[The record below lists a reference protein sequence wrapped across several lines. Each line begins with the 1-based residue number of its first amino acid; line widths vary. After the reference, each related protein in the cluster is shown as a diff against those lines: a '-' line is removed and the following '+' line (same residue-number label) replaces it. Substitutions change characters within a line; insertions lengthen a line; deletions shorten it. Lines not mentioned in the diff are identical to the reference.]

1 MVPLLR
7 AGRAL
12 RPPARPPASGAAAG
26 AGCPARPPPALL
38 RAQRPALLRAQP
50 PALLLRAQP
59 PAAAAAAQPRRHLAD
74 APSPREQEQKEPVED
89 AVAVQNMLTVQEKS
103 QYQKQWDS
111 FKNAA
116 FQSKIYSHFQDA
128 GERVDD
134 FIEDSDN
141 IFVRGIRRVKHAIT
155 HVSEEAETLGEI
167 KRLQPDFDLHTM
179 SKLLEEE
186 VVPGWVQAFLR
197 GDAEGVEFMSKWST
211 QRAVEVSPARP
222 PTRPPLATRPSNRW
236 PWCVCVS
243 PDVRGVLQA
252 AGAGGSRLPGG

>member
-59 PAAAAAAQPRRHLAD
+59 LAAAAAQPRRHLAD

-211 QRAVEVSPARP
+211 QRAVEVSPAH
-222 PTRPPLATRPSNRW
+222 PSQHGRLIDGLV
-236 PWCVCVS
+236 CVCVS
-243 PDVRGVLQA
+243 PDVRSVLQA